1 MSVAERMASGLAS
14 FKPHIAQ
21 LAVQVCYA
29 GMNIITRVALQDGM
43 NHFIFVFYRQAV
55 ASLVISPFAYFLER
69 SERPAMTCAV
79 FWEIFT
85 LAFVGITMNQNLYFA
100 GLQDTSSTF
109 ASATTNLIPVVTFVL
124 ATTFRMEHVNIRS
137 IYGQAKVVG
146 TLVCVGG
153 AMVMTLYKGPVLLK
167 AVSRLGLDTWVLGA
181 LLLFASCLAWS
192 CWLTFQ
198 APVVKRY
205 PVQQSLTALMLI
217 QGTVQSFVVALIFER
232 KVSVWKLNWDIKL
245 LSIVYSGVLCSAF
258 AFFVQTYCIR
268 VKGPVFAAVFNPVA
282 TILVAIL
289 ELLILHVRLHLG
301 SLLGAIMIIAGLYVV
316 LWGKAKDKSELDTDT
331 EKNGLENDSNNNIT
345 ITAPEESHIDI
356 NQPLLQ
362 HDGSAEHLNH
372 SNTQIIRE

>member
-1 MSVAERMASGLAS
+1 MASGLAS

-21 LAVQVCYA
+21 LMVQVCYA
-29 GMNIITRVALQDGM
+29 GMNILTRLALEDGM
-43 NHFIFVFYRQAV
+43 NHFIFVCYRQAV
-55 ASLVISPFAYFLER
+55 ASLVLSPFAYFLER

-100 GLQDTSSTF
+100 GLQYTSSTF

-167 AVSRLGLDTWVLGA
+167 AVSGLGLDTWMLGA
-181 LLLFASCLAWS
+181 LLLFASCFAWS

-198 APVVKRY
+198 APVVKKY

-232 KVSVWKLNWDIKL
+232 K
-245 LSIVYSGVLCSAF
+245 GVLCSAF

-268 VKGPVFAAVFNPVA
+268 IKGPVFAAVFNPVA

-289 ELLILHVRLHLG
+289 ELLILHVKLHLG
-301 SLLGAIMIIAGLYVV
+301 SLLGAIMIIVGLYVV
-316 LWGKAKDKSELDTDT
+316 LWGKAQDKSELDTDT
-331 EKNGLENDSNNNIT
+331 EKNGLENDSNHNIT
-345 ITAPEESHIDI
+345 IPATEESNIDI

-362 HDGSAEHLNH
+362 HEGSAEHLNH
-372 SNTQIIRE
+372 SNTQITRE